1 MDKGL
6 KLGGVALTLALT
18 LAACSDNSTQ
28 SGGTITP
35 TAATTTAKEEK
46 PQGSAKLGERFKI
59 SNLPGNEVFLTLT
72 DIHVGNTCRHGTLDE
87 GEGLAPGRQILEI
100 AGIVEVEKLDNP
112 NNAGHP
118 VMLNTPYI
126 LTEDGFTE
134 EADAFD
140 AIDCQTPKDGSQSWW
155 SQVLVGEKHKVYGK
169 FAIPSNAKEI
179 KIENVKFEIAQIKQK
194 A

>member
-118 VMLNTPYI
+118 VMLNTPI
-126 LTEDGFTE
+126 SS
-134 EADAFD
+134 
-140 AIDCQTPKDGSQSWW
+140 PRMGSQKKRMLLTLSTARPLRMGH
-155 SQVLVGEKHKVYGK
+155 SRGGRR
-169 FAIPSNAKEI
+169 F
-179 KIENVKFEIAQIKQK
+179 
-194 A
+194 